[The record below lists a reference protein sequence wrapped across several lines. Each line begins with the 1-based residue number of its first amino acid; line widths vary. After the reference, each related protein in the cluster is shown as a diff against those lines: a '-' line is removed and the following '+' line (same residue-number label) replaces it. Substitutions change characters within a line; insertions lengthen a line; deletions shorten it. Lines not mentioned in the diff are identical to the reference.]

1 MTSVFGQLF
10 KYRPSE
16 NRLPEEDFFT
26 EALAG
31 VLQKTPD
38 VRTKFVEWLIGHND
52 YKVEI
57 TEADIYTQK
66 QVIGGRLDIYIN
78 AMSAD
83 EQRHVVAVE
92 NKISAEESGNQLQRY
107 LEHLSTEN
115 DAETR
120 TLVYITLL
128 SEPKPFEKEPDNV
141 TFKSLK
147 WFQVYDWLKKS
158 AKSEHAFLCDL
169 LELMEEWNMTSEPI
183 LSAAD
188 LAAAIRYK
196 KSVERQFLNVL
207 EMVKEKLKHGINE
220 RTGRWGSGLL
230 CDALCYYT
238 PYLGDPGIYYLQ
250 FGFDFNREDKVWSV
264 EKLCIPSAYVGVGA
278 KDEKPAFPKRLS
290 EDWIKVPKYM
300 KWNGLYVKQINK
312 ELLVSKASFGEAY
325 LDFFNT
331 TIQEFKEVAPQGW
344 FVN

>member
-10 KYRPSE
+10 KYRPRE
-16 NRLPEEDFFT
+16 NRLPKEDFFT

-38 VRTKFVEWLIGHND
+38 DLRNKFVKWLIEHND

-57 TEADIYTQK
+57 TEANIYTQK

-78 AMSAD
+78 AKSAD
-83 EQRHVVAVE
+83 GQRHVVAVE
-92 NKISAEESGNQLQRY
+92 NKISAEEGGNQLGRY
-107 LEHLSTEN
+107 SGHLGTEN
-115 DAETR
+115 AETR

-128 SEPKPFEKEPDNV
+128 SEPKKKPDNV

-147 WFQVYDWLKKS
+147 WFQVYDWLIKES
-158 AKSEHAFLCDL
+158 AKSEHTFLCDL

-188 LAAAIRYK
+188 LTAAIRYK
-196 KSVERQFLNVL
+196 NSVEQQFLNVL
-207 EMVKEKLKHGINE
+207 GMVKEKLKHEINKRAGI
-220 RTGRWGSGLL
+220 WGSGSLL
-230 CDALCYYT
+230 HYT
-238 PYLGDPGIYYLQ
+238 PYLGAPGIYYLQ
-250 FGFDFNREDKVWSV
+250 FGFDFEREDKVWSV

-278 KDEKPAFPKRLS
+278 KDEKPAFPKKLS
-290 EDWIKVPKYM
+290 EDWIKVPEYM
-300 KWNGLYVKQINK
+300 KWKGGLYVKQMNK
-312 ELLVSKASFGEAY
+312 ELLVSKDSFGAAY

-331 TIQEFKEVAPQGW
+331 TIQEFKDVAPQSW

>member
-10 KYRPSE
+10 KYRPRE
-16 NRLPEEDFFT
+16 NRLPQEDFFT

-31 VLQKTPD
+31 VLEKTD
-38 VRTKFVEWLIGHND
+38 KVGAKFVGWLIEHND

-57 TEADIYTQK
+57 TEAKFYTQK
-66 QVIGGRLDIYIN
+66 QVIWGRLDIYIN
-78 AMSAD
+78 AKSAD
-83 EQRHVVAVE
+83 GQRHVVAVE
-92 NKISAEESGNQLQRY
+92 NKISAEESGNQLQHY
-107 LEHLSTEN
+107 LDHLSTEK

-147 WFQVYDWLKKS
+147 WFQVYDWLKKES
-158 AKSEHAFLCDL
+158 AKPEQTFLCDL

-196 KSVERQFLNVL
+196 KSVELQFLYVL
-207 EMVKEKLKHGINE
+207 DMVEEKLKREINE
-220 RTGRWGSGLL
+220 CTGRWGSGNQGDSL
-230 CDALCYYT
+230 CRYT
-238 PYLGDPGIYYLQ
+238 PYLGDPGINYLQ
-250 FGFDFNREDKVWSV
+250 FGFDFNREDDDWNV

-278 KDEKPAFPKRLS
+278 KGEKPAFPWTLS
-290 EDWIKVPKYM
+290 GDWIDVPQYM
-300 KWNGLYVKQINK
+300 GWKGGLYVKQM
-312 ELLVSKASFGEAY
+312 
-325 LDFFNT
+325 
-331 TIQEFKEVAPQGW
+331 
-344 FVN
+344 